1 MIHFSLPVYYTEVF
15 KTKDSKTFL
24 VSLNWYRNAHYHIQN
39 KVKQY
44 FTELIK
50 KEVKDK
56 APIVTSYSVTYE
68 YYYKNKSS
76 DLPNVTTMTSK
87 WVNDTLQELKLVPN
101 DNVQY
106 LVQELHKVAGQD
118 TINPRIEIVIKEI
131 KWYTL

>member
-1 MIHFSLPVYYTEVF
+1 MEQETLRIGMVAGEASGDLLASLLLQGVGQPTQQPVHDMQGSV
-15 KTKDSKTFL
+15 
-24 VSLNWYRNAHYHIQN
+24 Q
-39 KVKQY
+39 
-44 FTELIK
+44 

-68 YYYKNKSS
+68 YYYKNKTS

-106 LVQELHKVAGQD
+106 LVQELHKVAGKD
-118 TINPRIEIVIKEI
+118 AINPRVEITIKDTNI
-131 KWYTL
+131 ND

>member
-15 KTKDSKTFL
+15 KTKDNKTFL

-56 APIVTSYSVTYE
+56 ESIVASYNITYE
-68 YYYKNKSS
+68 YYYKNKAS
-76 DLPNVTTMTSK
+76 DLPNVTPMTSK
-87 WVNDTLQELKLVPN
+87 WVNDAMQELKLVPN

-118 TINPRIEIVIKEI
+118 KLNPRVEITIKDAI
-131 KWYTL
+131 